1 MLGLYN
7 ELEKARLQYQKRYA
21 DYAKTYSETGEK
33 TALGH
38 MHECSYVLI
47 NFFGLSGKEIEQL
60 VEAAA
65 LAPSAQNRQPLKY
78 IVYTG
83 KKRQDA

>member
-60 VEAAA
+60 E
-65 LAPSAQNRQPLKY
+65 QNHFLGLSERDLE
-78 IVYTG
+78 
-83 KKRQDA
+83 RED